1 MPTVIQRSESLV
13 SDGSGDDTC
22 GISDDDLSDVED
34 SEEEDPPVAAVAL
47 VAHGGD
53 VALLAVGPPVVAVD
67 PVPGGGHVEQHRARR
82 APEVLRVPRL
92 VQGADTLLQGEILN
106 LQSSSC

>member
-1 MPTVIQRSESLV
+1 MIQRSESLV

-22 GISDDDLSDVED
+22 GISEDDLSDAED
-34 SEEEDPPVAAVAL
+34 SEDPPVAAVAL

-67 PVPGGGHVEQHRARR
+67 PVAGRGHVEQHRARR

-92 VQGADTLLQGEILN
+92 VQGADTLLQGETLN
-106 LQSSSC
+106 L

>member
-22 GISDDDLSDVED
+22 EISEDDLSDAEDRDVED
-34 SEEEDPPVAAVAL
+34 SEDPPVAAVAL

-67 PVPGGGHVEQHRARR
+67 PVPGRGHVEQHRARR

-106 LQSSSC
+106 L

>member
-1 MPTVIQRSESLV
+1 MPTVVQRSESLV
-13 SDGSGDDTC
+13 SDGSGDDAWK
-22 GISDDDLSDVED
+22 ISDDDLSGAED
-34 SEEEDPPVAAVAL
+34 SVGEEEDPPVAAVAL

-67 PVPGGGHVEQHRARR
+67 PVPGRGHVEQHRARR

-92 VQGADTLLQGEILN
+92 VQGAATLLQGETRN
-106 LQSSSC
+106 L

>member
-22 GISDDDLSDVED
+22 EISEDDLSDVED
-34 SEEEDPPVAAVAL
+34 SEGEEEDPPVAAVAL

-67 PVPGGGHVEQHRARR
+67 PVPGRGHVEQHRARR

-92 VQGADTLLQGEILN
+92 VQGADTLLEGETLN
-106 LQSSSC
+106 L

>member
-1 MPTVIQRSESLV
+1 MSE
-13 SDGSGDDTC
+13 DD
-22 GISDDDLSDVED
+22 ISDAED
-34 SEEEDPPVAAVAL
+34 SEDPPVAAVAL

-67 PVPGGGHVEQHRARR
+67 PVPGRGHVEQHRARR

-92 VQGADTLLQGEILN
+92 VQGADTLLEGETLN

>member
-1 MPTVIQRSESLV
+1 M
-13 SDGSGDDTC
+13 
-22 GISDDDLSDVED
+22 
-34 SEEEDPPVAAVAL
+34 AL

-67 PVPGGGHVEQHRARR
+67 PVPGRGHVEQHRARR

-92 VQGADTLLQGEILN
+92 VQGADTLLQGETRIITITIIMLAAPFIIR
-106 LQSSSC
+106 